1 MIITLVMI
9 IHITKNKMWHNRITI
24 PINTFGCELGIK
36 PHIYSFGKIIIYNY
50 YAQITDSDIY
60 YHCYFPSFES
70 D

>member
-1 MIITLVMI
+1 
-9 IHITKNKMWHNRITI
+9 MWHNGITI